1 MAVKHLVRPGPRI
14 LRLIHAAIASPQNL
28 IALEYM
34 DMPVSWLQWFAI
46 ALPVSFSSVVLIFAL
61 LCLFYSWDKSTR
73 INPVRPTKDPFSA
86 TQTWVSIVCLG
97 TIALWLFAQ
106 SLGPWLVRSQAAEL
120 S

>member
-1 MAVKHLVRPGPRI
+1 MELTR
-14 LRLIHAAIASPQNL
+14 AAIASPQNL

-34 DMPVSWLQWFAI
+34 DTPVSWLQWFAI

-73 INPVRPTKDPFSA
+73 INPVRPTKDPFNG

-106 SLGPWLVRSQAAEL
+106 SLGPWLVRPKAVEVS
-120 S
+120 

>member
-1 MAVKHLVRPGPRI
+1 MTDA
-14 LRLIHAAIASPQNL
+14 AAIASPQNL

-34 DMPVSWLQWFAI
+34 DKPISWLQWFAI

-73 INPVRPTKDPFSA
+73 INPVRQTKAPFTM
-86 TQTWVSIVCLG
+86 TQIWVSIVCLG

-106 SLGPWLVRSQAAEL
+106 SLGPWLVRRHSVE
-120 S
+120 SS